1 MYSWPYPAVKRVCWQ
16 FNLCPYNAWLN
27 RPFSFFQIM
36 RLGIDLGGTKIEIIA
51 LDEAG
56 HELLRR
62 RVPTPKGDYYETL
75 QTIAQLVRDT
85 EAELGQQGS
94 LGIGTP
100 GALSRATGCL
110 KNSNSVVLNGQ
121 PILQDLEA
129 LLQRKVQISNDANCF
144 ALSEATDG
152 AAAGAE
158 VVFGVILG
166 TGVGAGIVVN
176 GHILTGPNGIAGEWG
191 HNPLPWPQAEEI
203 PGPPCYCGKQG
214 CIETFLSGP
223 GMAKLHHHEN
233 KESVRPELVEGT
245 DSLVLSA
252 EQIVQRA
259 EQGDVACERSLQ
271 LYEHRLARS
280 LAHVINILDPD
291 VIVLGG
297 GMSNIERL
305 YANVPK
311 IWGNW
316 VFSDRVDTRLVKHRF
331 GDSSGVRGAA
341 WL

>member
-1 MYSWPYPAVKRVCWQ
+1 
-16 FNLCPYNAWLN
+16 
-27 RPFSFFQIM
+27 M

-51 LDEAG
+51 LDDSG
-56 HELLRR
+56 KELLRR
-62 RVPTPKGDYYETL
+62 RIPTPQDNYYETL
-75 QTIAQLVRDT
+75 QAIAQLVRDA
-85 EAELGQQGS
+85 EAELGQRGS

-100 GALSRATGCL
+100 GALSRATGLL

-121 PILQDLEA
+121 PILQDLES

-152 AAAGAE
+152 AAAGAS

-176 GHILTGPNGIAGEWG
+176 GHVLTGPNGIAGEWG
-191 HNPLPWPQAEEI
+191 HNPLPWPQPQELV
-203 PGPPCYCGKQG
+203 GPPCYCGKRG

-223 GMAKLHHHEN
+223 GMAKLHQMETGI
-233 KESVRPELVEGT
+233 S
-245 DSLVLSA
+245 LSA
-252 EQIVQRA
+252 EEIVARA
-259 EQGDVACERSLQ
+259 EQGDTGCGHSLQ
-271 LYEHRLARS
+271 TYEDRLARS

-305 YANVPK
+305 YKNVPAL
-311 IWGNW
+311 WGDW
-316 VFSDRVDTRLVKHRF
+316 VFSDRVDTRLVKNQF

>member
-1 MYSWPYPAVKRVCWQ
+1 
-16 FNLCPYNAWLN
+16 
-27 RPFSFFQIM
+27 M

-51 LDEAG
+51 LDDAG
-56 HELLRR
+56 HELLRH
-62 RVPTPKGDYYETL
+62 RVPTPKGDYHETL
-75 QTIAQLVRDT
+75 QAIAQLVHDA
-85 EAELGQQGS
+85 EAELGLQGS

-100 GALSRATGCL
+100 GALSRATGRL

-121 PILQDLEA
+121 SILQDLES
-129 LLQRKVQISNDANCF
+129 LLQRKVKISNDANCF

-152 AAAGAE
+152 AAAGAK
-158 VVFGVILG
+158 VVFGAILG

-191 HNPLPWPQAEEI
+191 HNPLPWPQAHEL
-203 PGPPCYCGKQG
+203 PGPQCYCGKQG

-223 GMAKLHHHEN
+223 GMAKLHQV
-233 KESVRPELVEGT
+233 ESKISVHVEPVETRTTSG
-245 DSLVLSA
+245 SVLSA
-252 EQIVQRA
+252 EQVVQRA
-259 EQGDVACERSLQ
+259 EQGDAACERSLQ
-271 LYEHRLARS
+271 LYENRLARS

-291 VIVLGG
+291 IIVLGG

-305 YANVPK
+305 YVNVPK
-311 IWGNW
+311 IWDNW